1 MGHLGLYKGFTFYF
15 LLSQLDHHLTKCT
28 LKFVTL
34 YCTGGV
40 DSFMMRV
47 DMVVMNATSIP
58 EWSINNEIFGM
69 KLCRLI
75 GLEKVRGVSLR

>member
-1 MGHLGLYKGFTFYF
+1 
-15 LLSQLDHHLTKCT
+15 
-28 LKFVTL
+28 
-34 YCTGGV
+34 
-40 DSFMMRV
+40 MMRV
-47 DMVVMNATSIP
+47 DMAVMNATSIP

>member
-1 MGHLGLYKGFTFYF
+1 
-15 LLSQLDHHLTKCT
+15 
-28 LKFVTL
+28 
-34 YCTGGV
+34 
-40 DSFMMRV
+40 MMRV

-75 GLEKVRGVSLR
+75 GLEKVRGVSQR

>member
-1 MGHLGLYKGFTFYF
+1 
-15 LLSQLDHHLTKCT
+15 
-28 LKFVTL
+28 
-34 YCTGGV
+34 
-40 DSFMMRV
+40 MMRV

-75 GLEKVRGVSLR
+75 GLEKVRGFSEISMAFFLPLLLYCFIVSVPTRKTACW